1 MKSGASCAVRPG
13 TALVSWAEMRDARII
28 ALKRTDGE
36 TLSEVDF
43 RDRLEP
49 CRRKLYNYIAKALAF
64 SADADDVYQETLL
77 RAFQF
82 SATFRRDGDFAAWIF
97 GIAHNEIRRARKK
110 AGRFAA
116 GVDLESLPAAAPA
129 SDPDLVRDVYRFA
142 ERLKPRP
149 REVFFLFYDGGFKIS
164 EIAQVTGL
172 REGNVKFILNRA
184 RRALRT
190 ILGEPHE

>member
-1 MKSGASCAVRPG
+1 MKSDASCAAIPRTVLWDRTAPRDGGAGNVMRPADE
-13 TALVSWAEMRDARII
+13 ALPEA
-28 ALKRTDGE
+28 
-36 TLSEVDF
+36 DF
-43 RDRLEP
+43 RRLLEP

-82 SATFRRDGDFAAWIF
+82 SAAFRRDEDFSAWIF

-116 GVDLESLPAAAPA
+116 GVDLATLPAAAPA

-190 ILGEPHE
+190 VLGEAP